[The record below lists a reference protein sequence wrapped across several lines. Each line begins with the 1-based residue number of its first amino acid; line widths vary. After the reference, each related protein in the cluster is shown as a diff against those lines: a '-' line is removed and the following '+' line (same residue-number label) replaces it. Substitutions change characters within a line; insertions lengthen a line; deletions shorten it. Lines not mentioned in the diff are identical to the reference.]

1 MRAAA
6 IALRTAGVAAVLA
19 AAPAALVLAPA
30 EPAAGSGQESVRAG
44 IPAAAPMV
52 PSLLTPR
59 AGPDPA
65 VLVEARGASDGGAR
79 TNSTGSTESAD
90 STGSGDGAGPVETAV
105 DGPAA
110 ESAGP
115 GTAHTVIGLV
125 LAGVAAVV
133 VAVRGTHRRRR
144 AESGGR
150 PARH

>member
-6 IALRTAGVAAVLA
+6 IALRTVGVAAVLA

-30 EPAAGSGQESVRAG
+30 EPAAGSARQSVRAG

-52 PSLLTPR
+52 PSLLTPE

-65 VLVEARGASDGGAR
+65 VLVEARGGTDTGIR
-79 TNSTGSTESAD
+79 TG
-90 STGSGDGAGPVETAV
+90 GDGTGPVETAAE
-105 DGPAA
+105 GPAA

-133 VAVRGTHRRRR
+133 VVVRGTHRRRR
-144 AESGGR
+144 APENGGR

>member
-30 EPAAGSGQESVRAG
+30 EPAAGSAQESVRAG

-52 PSLLTPR
+52 PSLLTPE
-59 AGPDPA
+59 AGPEA
-65 VLVEARGASDGGAR
+65 GVLVAARGAVDTGDRTGNADG
-79 TNSTGSTESAD
+79 T
-90 STGSGDGAGPVETAV
+90 GPVETAV
-105 DGPAA
+105 DGPTA

-133 VAVRGTHRRRR
+133 VAVRGAHRRRGAGTGER
-144 AESGGR
+144 S
-150 PARH
+150 ARH

>member
-19 AAPAALVLAPA
+19 AAPAALALAPA
-30 EPAAGSGQESVRAG
+30 ESAAGSAPESVRAG

-59 AGPDPA
+59 AGPDPE
-65 VLVEARGASDGGAR
+65 VLVEARGTSDGGTR
-79 TNSTGSTESAD
+79 TGTAD
-90 STGSGDGAGPVETAV
+90 GTDRAGPVESAV
-105 DGPAA
+105 DEPAA

-133 VAVRGTHRRRR
+133 FAVRGTHRRRR
-144 AESGGR
+144 AGSGGR